1 VTETMIRL
9 EGLTKRFPGQTE
21 PAVEGLTMDILEG
34 EIVVLVGPSGCG
46 KTTTMKLINRLIEP
60 TSGRI
65 FLEGVDI
72 TRSNPDQLRR
82 RIGYVIQQIG
92 LFPHMT
98 IFENIATVPRM
109 LRWEEDRIRRRVDE
123 LLDMVGMDP
132 PRYRDRYPKELSGG
146 QRQRVGVARALSADP
161 PVMLMDEPFG
171 AIDPITRERLQDE
184 FLRIQSEIRKTIVF
198 VTHDIDEAIKMGDRI
213 AILRERSQI
222 AQYDVPEVILAN
234 PADEFVKDFIGSG
247 AALKRLGFSFVQDL
261 ELAQWPTA
269 RIDDDRDTMLRAIRR
284 ALANRG
290 WLLLL
295 DDQRRPRRW
304 VTARDLQRADTPTG
318 AMGQEVKAVVPSEA
332 TLADALNEMIRT
344 QSSFAVVV
352 DASGAYRGTIDFTV
366 VTTTGDDA
374 AAGGLPG
381 QAQANDEQAGEVGGR
396 SLRP

>member
-1 VTETMIRL
+1 MTETMIRL